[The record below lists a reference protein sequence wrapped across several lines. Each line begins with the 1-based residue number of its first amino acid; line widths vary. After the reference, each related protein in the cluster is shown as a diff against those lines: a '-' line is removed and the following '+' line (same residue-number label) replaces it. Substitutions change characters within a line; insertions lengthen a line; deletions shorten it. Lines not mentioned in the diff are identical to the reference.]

1 MLSTSH
7 ILTFGDFRFDAS
19 TRELSRSADTGASK
33 PIPLGSRAAEL
44 LLLFLRRP
52 GDLVTKNEIMDA
64 VWPNTA
70 VEESNLPV
78 QISALRRA
86 LGDSGGTSSIQT
98 VPGRG
103 YRFTLRV
110 TNGDETVDVAEPG
123 LARRETS
130 ISGGS
135 KSEGC
140 TSDARAASAP
150 AAGPL
155 SNLAQST
162 RAPASA
168 PQIGAVARHLGAI
181 GRVAGW
187 RLLGAGMVMGFLA
200 AAVAL
205 TSSRG
210 YVSSE
215 PHRPAWAAATQ
226 PQAASSQPQLDLSG
240 IWRGN
245 DGGSYS
251 ISQSG
256 DQVTWEGVSGDGG
269 AKWTHTFKGAIHDNQ
284 IFGRYFD
291 HPPGRSQNAGEL
303 TLEMVDKDRFERVSV
318 VGRFLG
324 SVWTRTPSAAAKP

>member
-7 ILTFGDFRFDAS
+7 ILTFGDFRFDTS
-19 TRELSRSADTGASK
+19 TRELSRSIDAGSSK

-78 QISALRRA
+78 QISAVRRA
-86 LGDSGGTSSIQT
+86 LGDSGAASSIQT

-103 YRFTLRV
+103 YRFALSV
-110 TNGDETVDVAEPG
+110 TNADETVDAAAPG
-123 LARRETS
+123 LARSEAS
-130 ISGGS
+130 ISQRS
-135 KSEGC
+135 KFEGC
-140 TSDARAASAP
+140 TSDARAAGAP

-155 SNLAQST
+155 SNSAQST
-162 RAPASA
+162 GAPASA
-168 PQIGAVARHLGAI
+168 PLVGAVARHLGGI

-200 AAVAL
+200 VAVAL
-205 TSSRG
+205 MSLRG
-210 YVSSE
+210 YTSGE
-215 PHRPAWAAATQ
+215 PHRPAWAAATP
-226 PQAASSQPQLDLSG
+226 PQAALPQPQLDLTG
-240 IWRGN
+240 IWQGN

-256 DQVTWEGVSGDGG
+256 NQITWEGVSGDGG
-269 AKWTHTFKGAIHDNQ
+269 ARWTHTFKGAIHDNQ

-291 HPPGRSQNAGEL
+291 HPPGRSLNAGEL
-303 TLEMVDKDRFERVSV
+303 TVEIVDKDRFERVSV